1 MLARYVTAIQMDQLY
16 EGMHDVNL
24 SLAAAVAATN
34 PAGIPRLV
42 AAEDYRNGDRRNDQ
56 QPSMHG
62 DAGLMARREYL
73 APLWRDHCGEKC

>member
-1 MLARYVTAIQMDQLY
+1 MLARYVAAPNESM
-16 EGMHDVNL
+16 EGMHDVDL